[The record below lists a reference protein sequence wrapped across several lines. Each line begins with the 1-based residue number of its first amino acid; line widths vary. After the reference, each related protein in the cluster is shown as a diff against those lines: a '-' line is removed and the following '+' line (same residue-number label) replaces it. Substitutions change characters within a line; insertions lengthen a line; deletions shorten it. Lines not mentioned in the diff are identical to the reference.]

1 MVRRLV
7 AAGAGIVVLL
17 LVVVL
22 FRGCLNSRKD
32 SAFRDYVRN
41 MSALVQQSN
50 QESQGFF
57 RTLQSPDN
65 TSDVD
70 IENQLNTFS
79 GQAGQLVE
87 RATALDHP
95 GDLDGAQQY
104 LQETLQ
110 FRRDGVAAI
119 AQQLPAAIA
128 DQGNRGQGTKRIA
141 ASMQNFLASDV
152 VYQTRFTSSLNSAL
166 EEQSLAGEEQVPQSK
181 FLPDV
186 GWLQDGTVGDRIP
199 KLGGTGGASNKAAT
213 PGLHGTGIAAAT
225 LGGQALTPG
234 NSVSVPVTGDLKLA
248 VQVAN
253 QGENT
258 ESDVKVSVS
267 IGRGGDA
274 IKADKVLDTIAAG
287 ETKAVDIPLT
297 DQPPTGQN
305 VPINVTIAGVPGE
318 IKTDNNKA
326 SYTAIFT
333 R

>member
-17 LVVVL
+17 ILVFL
-22 FRGCLNSRKD
+22 FKGCLNSRKN
-32 SAFRDYVRN
+32 SAFKDYVRS

-50 QESQGFF
+50 QESKEFF
-57 RTLQSPDN
+57 RTLQSPDS
-65 TSDVD
+65 TSDVN

-87 RATALDHP
+87 RAAALDRP
-95 GDLDGAQQY
+95 GELDGTERS
-104 LQETLQ
+104 LGETLR

-119 AQQLPAAIA
+119 AQQLPGAIA
-128 DQGNRGQGTKRIA
+128 DQANRGQGTKQIA
-141 ASMQNFLASDV
+141 ASMQAFLASDV
-152 VYQTRFTSSLNSAL
+152 IYQTRFSSSLNAAL
-166 EEQSLAGEEQVPQSK
+166 KKQDLAGEQIPQSR
-181 FLPDV
+181 FLPDI
-186 GWLQDGTVGDRIP
+186 GWLDAGMVGDRIP
-199 KLGGTGGASNKAAT
+199 KLGGAGGASNKSAA

-225 LGGQALTPG
+225 LGGQALTAG
-234 NSVSVPVTGDLKLA
+234 NSVSVAVASDLQLS

-258 ESDVKVSVS
+258 ETGVKVSVS
-267 IGRGGDA
+267 IGNGTGA
-274 IKADKVLDTIAAG
+274 VKADKVLDTIAAG
-287 ETKAVDIPLT
+287 ESKTVDIPLT
-297 DQPPTGQN
+297 DPPPTGQN

-318 IKTDNNKA
+318 KKTDNNKA

>member
-17 LVVVL
+17 ILIFL
-22 FRGCLNSRKD
+22 FRGCLDSRKD
-32 SAFRDYVRN
+32 SAFKEYVRN

-57 RTLQSPDN
+57 RTLQSPDS
-65 TSDVD
+65 TSDVN

-87 RATALDHP
+87 RAAALNHP
-95 GDLDGAQQY
+95 GELDGAQKH

-128 DQGNRGQGTKRIA
+128 DRANRGQGTKRIA
-141 ASMQNFLASDV
+141 ASMQSLLAGDV
-152 VYQTRFTSSLNSAL
+152 VYQTRFASSLQSAL
-166 EEQSLAGEEQVPQSK
+166 KKQGLAGDEQVPQSR

-186 GWLQDGTVGDRIP
+186 GWLQDATVGNRIP

-213 PGLHGTGIAAAT
+213 PGLHGTGITSAT
-225 LGGQALTPG
+225 VGGQALTPG
-234 NSVSVPVTGDLKLA
+234 NSVSVPVTTGLKLT

-253 QGENT
+253 QGQNT
-258 ESDVKVSVS
+258 ETGVKISVS
-267 IGRGGDA
+267 IGKGTGA
-274 IKADKVLDTIAAG
+274 VKADKLLDTIAAG

-297 DQPPTGQN
+297 NPPPTGQN
-305 VPINVTIAGVPGE
+305 VPIDVTIAGVPGE
-318 IKTDNNKA
+318 TKTDNNKA

>member
-17 LVVVL
+17 ILVFL
-22 FRGCLNSRKD
+22 FKGCLNSRKD
-32 SAFRDYVRN
+32 SAFKDYVRT

-57 RTLQSPDN
+57 RTLQSPDS

-87 RATALDHP
+87 RAAALDHP
-95 GDLDGAQQY
+95 GELDPAQES
-104 LQETLQ
+104 LQETLR
-110 FRRDGVAAI
+110 FRRDGVTAI
-119 AQQLPAAIA
+119 AKQLPAAIA
-128 DQGNRGQGTKRIA
+128 DQGNRGQGTRRIA
-141 ASMQNFLASDV
+141 ASMQALLASDV
-152 VYQTRFTSSLNSAL
+152 IYQTRFSSSLNAAL
-166 EEQSLAGEEQVPQSK
+166 KSQGLGGEEIPQSR
-181 FLPDV
+181 FLPDI
-186 GWLQDGTVGDRIP
+186 GWLQEGTVGDRIP

-213 PGLHGTGIAAAT
+213 PGLHGTGVAAAT

-234 NSVSVPVTGDLKLA
+234 NSVNVPLANDLKLS

-258 ESDVKVSVS
+258 EKGVKVSVS
-267 IGRGGDA
+267 IGNGSSA
-274 IKADKVLDTIAAG
+274 VKANKVLDTIAAG
-287 ETKAVDIPLT
+287 ETKTVDIPLT
-297 DQPPTGQN
+297 DKPATGQN
-305 VPINVTIAGVPGE
+305 VPINVTVAGVPGE
-318 IKTDNNKA
+318 KKTENNKA